1 MNGGHNRGQ
10 LREDVD
16 EISST
21 HPTTVPSSSPLIV
34 HILGSG
40 EDKHQIPFQI
50 ELDAA
55 QADILERSAQAN
67 LVSSI

>member
-10 LREDVD
+10 RREDAD

-40 EDKHQIPFQI
+40 EDKHQIPFKI

-67 LVSSI
+67 PVSSI